1 MINASPTPNEKL
13 PNIAT
18 FSFWFS
24 DQLAQLLHTSAVI
37 TIIQSL
43 GLLFLCGL
51 MLITWQE
58 EDVFIWK
65 SLKYNFRKS
74 GGLQK
79 RGEEANIPDLQ
90 HRTGGTKKEG
100 VRYLFTRQRLL
111 GGQVFSNEWNNQW
124 NALQHNTKYWPLRP
138 HFQICRLVTGM
149 QITAQTLR
157 DRQRSP
163 YFC

>member
-1 MINASPTPNEKL
+1 MINASPTPNEKP

-74 GGLQK
+74 GGLKKGGKKPTFPTSNIGREEPK
-79 RGEEANIPDLQ
+79 RRGSGTFLHVNDSSVAKYFPMNGIINEMLCNTTQNIGRCGLIF
-90 HRTGGTKKEG
+90 K
-100 VRYLFTRQRLL
+100 F
-111 GGQVFSNEWNNQW
+111 
-124 NALQHNTKYWPLRP
+124 AALRP
-138 HFQICRLVTGM
+138 ACK
-149 QITAQTLR
+149 
-157 DRQRSP
+157 
-163 YFC
+163 